1 MRRAT
6 TRGVGRGTGL
16 GAPAAALA
24 LVLAAGACSAT
35 GLGGSAVTLRVLAGS
50 EIADLEPLLEEVSE
64 RTGVTVELDYTG
76 TLDGLARVAGGDTD
90 EYDAVWFGSNR
101 YLHLHEG
108 GRSAVR
114 TETPVMVSPVVL
126 GVTESRADDLGWTG
140 GAEVTWADV
149 SRAVEEEGLTY
160 GMTNP
165 GASNSGFSALIGV
178 ASALAD
184 TGTALESDDVERVRP
199 ELEAFFEGQEVT
211 AGSSGWLSEA
221 FERRAREGR
230 PVDGLIN
237 YESVLLSLNASGVLE
252 EPLALVH
259 PADGAVTADYPLTLL
274 PDASEDTVSAYERLV
289 EDLLSGE
296 TQQRIADD
304 TWRRPVGQEALLR
317 ADVPPLVELPFP
329 AHQRVVDDLV
339 ADYVGVLRRPARTV
353 YVLDVSGSM
362 QGERIDQLRSAL
374 ESLTGADG
382 GSLARRTQAFQER
395 EVVTLLPF
403 ATEPGE
409 PRTFVM
415 GPGSSDAAAEDLLTE
430 VRSLEADGET
440 ATYDALREAYALL
453 EDGSAEAAAGGSDD
467 RYLTSVVLMTD
478 GEVNLGW
485 DLEEF
490 EQSLEGLPREVATT
504 PVFTV
509 LFGESDASEM
519 SNVAEVTGGR
529 VFDAREEELEQI
541 FREIRGYQ

>member
-1 MRRAT
+1 MRFPTACAA
-6 TRGVGRGTGL
+6 G
-16 GAPAAALA
+16 AAALA
-24 LVLAAGACSAT
+24 LVLAAGACT
-35 GLGGSAVTLRVLAGS
+35 VPGGAADTLRVLAGS

-90 EYDAVWFGSNR
+90 GYDAVWFGSNR
-101 YLHLHEG
+101 YLHLDG
-108 GRSAVR
+108 DGRTAVH

-126 GVTESRADDLGWTG
+126 GVTESRADELGWTG

-149 SRAVEEEGLTY
+149 SRAVAEEGLTY
-160 GMTNP
+160 GMTHP

-184 TGTALESDDVERVRP
+184 TGSALESRDVERVRP
-199 ELEAFFEGQEVT
+199 ELEEFFGGQEVT

-237 YESVLLSLNASGVLE
+237 YESVLLSLNASGALE

-274 PDASEDTVSAYERLV
+274 ADPSEDAVSAYGRLV
-289 EDLLSGE
+289 EDLLSGS

-304 TWRRPVGQEALLR
+304 TWRRPVSPDAVLR
-317 ADVPPLVELPFP
+317 AQAPPLVELPFP
-329 AHQRVVDDLV
+329 AHRQVVDDLV

-362 QGERIDQLRSAL
+362 EGERIRELQSAL
-374 ESLTGADG
+374 VALTGADG

-395 EVVTLLPF
+395 EEITLLPF

-415 GPGSSDAAAEDLLTE
+415 EPGSADAVAADVAEE

-453 EDGSAEAAAGGSDD
+453 EGGSGDH
-467 RYLTSVVLMTD
+467 LTSVVLMTD
-478 GEVNLGW
+478 GEVNLGS
-485 DLEEF
+485 DLEDF
-490 EQSLEGLPREVATT
+490 RLSLEGLSPEAAAA

-509 LFGESDASEM
+509 LFGDSDESEM
-519 SNVAEVTGGR
+519 SSVAEVTGGR
-529 VFDAREEELEQI
+529 VFDAREQDLEQI